1 VKDFSKILAW
11 AILFILVSGIPLM
24 ASDYRSN
31 ELIVKFKPRNP
42 ESAVALSV
50 EEERPM
56 VIAVDDADKAM
67 KELQA
72 SEDIEYAEPN
82 YIIEADEDQA
92 AESVPNDWPY
102 AGQWSSIGFE
112 NAWNYIAHQG
122 VARQVVIAVIDSG
135 VDLSHPQLIN
145 VLVPG
150 YDFANDDATPE
161 DDAGHGT
168 KVTGI
173 IGAKGND
180 GDDVAG
186 VDWNLNIAIMPLKF
200 MKNNNGSTT
209 GNLSDAVDAIYYA
222 VDHGASVI
230 NASWGFSSYS
240 RSLLDA
246 INYARSHGVLFVAS
260 AGNNGANNDTTDHYP
275 SNYTTDNIIAV
286 AALESEGHLA
296 GFSNY
301 GAASVDIAAPGVG
314 ITSTAPTSSYV
325 YFASGTS
332 FATPFVTAVA
342 AMILSQSASYNYE
355 VAKNLILNTATNT
368 GLPVSSGGSLNAYA
382 ALLAADGY
390 VPSAQTSSAAAADSS
405 GGGGGGG
412 GGCLINVAQG
422 TGNYTGLIIFMISI
436 VLFQVK
442 RRKDLE

>member
-1 VKDFSKILAW
+1 MKDFTKILAS
-11 AILFILVSGIPLM
+11 AILAVLVTGIPLM

-42 ESAVALSV
+42 EAAIALSA

-67 KELQA
+67 EELKGN
-72 SEDIEYAEPN
+72 EDIEYVEPN
-82 YIIEADEDQA
+82 YIIEADEDQP
-92 AESVPNDWPY
+92 AESIPNDWPY
-102 AGQWSSIGFE
+102 ADQWSGIGFGK
-112 NAWNYIAHQG
+112 AWNYIAQQG
-122 VARQVVIAVIDSG
+122 TARQVVVAVIDSG
-135 VDLSHPQLIN
+135 VDLSHQELID
-145 VLVPG
+145 VLLPG

-173 IGAKGND
+173 IAAKGND

-186 VDWNLNIAIMPLKF
+186 VDWNVNIAILPLKF

-222 VDHGASVI
+222 VDHGASII

-240 RSLLDA
+240 KSLLDA
-246 INYARSHGVLFVAS
+246 INYARNHGVMFVTS
-260 AGNNGANNDTTDHYP
+260 AGNNGANNDTADHYP

-286 AALESEGHLA
+286 AALDSEGHLA

-301 GAASVDIAAPGVG
+301 GVTSVDIAAPGVG
-314 ITSTAPTSSYV
+314 ITTTAPTNSYV

-332 FATPFVTAVA
+332 FATPFVTGVA
-342 AMILSQSASYNYE
+342 ALILSQSNSYNYE
-355 VAKNLILNTATNT
+355 AARNLLLNTATDQ
-368 GLPVSSGGSLNAYA
+368 GLPVSSGGTINAYA
-382 ALLAADGY
+382 ALLAVDGY
-390 VPSAQTSSAAAADSS
+390 VPAAQSSSATADNS

-422 TGNYTGLIIFMISI
+422 TGSSTGLIVFMISI